1 MYERPNVS
9 YLQVEN
15 GVCVYIGIC
24 AYEGEPKPGSAAGMT
39 PIHLMGPCRQA
50 HILNTYS
57 NRAYSKA
64 TGSMLNKEHFLF

>member
-1 MYERPNVS
+1 MYARPHVS

-24 AYEGEPKPGSAAGMT
+24 AYKGEPKPGSAAGMT
-39 PIHLMGPCRQA
+39 PIHLIGPCRQA

-64 TGSMLNKEHFLF
+64 IGTMLNKKHLVF